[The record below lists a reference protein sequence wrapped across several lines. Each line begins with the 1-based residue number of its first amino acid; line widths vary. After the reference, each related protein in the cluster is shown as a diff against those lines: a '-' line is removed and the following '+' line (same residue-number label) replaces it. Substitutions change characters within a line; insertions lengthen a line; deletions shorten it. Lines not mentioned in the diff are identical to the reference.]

1 MKKEVDRLA
10 AYRTLSDRD
19 LIELL
24 SCSDADTVSYLHRRA
39 REVAFLHFGNKV
51 YLRGLIE
58 ISNFCRNNCFYC
70 GIRKD
75 NSEITRYR
83 LSHNEVLMC
92 CREGYALGLRTFVL
106 QGGEDPEQTA
116 SWVEAIVRDIHAE
129 FPDCAITLSLGEKSY
144 RSYLRLR
151 NAGADRYLLRH
162 ETFDSGHYSYLHP
175 PSMCIARRIECLR
188 NLKKLGFQTGTGVMV
203 GSPGQTLEHL
213 VQDIRFIEELQPE
226 MIGLGPFIPHHATP
240 FAGETA
246 GTIDRTLRLIAIC
259 RLMLPKAL
267 IPATTALASLPGKGR
282 VGGILAGANV
292 VMPNLSPPSLRKDY
306 SLYDNKAAFGSE
318 SAQGIRDLAAELQ
331 DIGYE
336 ISMARGDHAGY
347 EGWKPYFP

>member
-92 CREGYALGLRTFVL
+92 CREGYAIGLRTFVL
-106 QGGEDPEQTA
+106 QGGEDPGQPA
-116 SWVEAIVRDIHAE
+116 SWSKRLCEIYMQSFPIV
-129 FPDCAITLSLGEKSY
+129 P
-144 RSYLRLR
+144 
-151 NAGADRYLLRH
+151 
-162 ETFDSGHYSYLHP
+162 
-175 PSMCIARRIECLR
+175 
-188 NLKKLGFQTGTGVMV
+188 
-203 GSPGQTLEHL
+203 
-213 VQDIRFIEELQPE
+213 
-226 MIGLGPFIPHHATP
+226 
-240 FAGETA
+240 
-246 GTIDRTLRLIAIC
+246 
-259 RLMLPKAL
+259 
-267 IPATTALASLPGKGR
+267 
-282 VGGILAGANV
+282 
-292 VMPNLSPPSLRKDY
+292 
-306 SLYDNKAAFGSE
+306 
-318 SAQGIRDLAAELQ
+318 
-331 DIGYE
+331 
-336 ISMARGDHAGY
+336 
-347 EGWKPYFP
+347 